1 MPQGGLHRKIDN
13 ESTTTPPAVRVSGSP
28 AHTSRSGME
37 VTEVATVIEQASGEY
52 QVTVTEPELVL
63 IKAALAESERVS
75 RFGIEVLDGADQAQ
89 NAGGPENSRLRQEI
103 ETLAMREASL
113 RSLQKTMSEAERE
126 GRRQLAD
133 LDRIRSGASA
143 AAA

>member
-1 MPQGGLHRKIDN
+1 
-13 ESTTTPPAVRVSGSP
+13 
-28 AHTSRSGME
+28 ME

>member
-1 MPQGGLHRKIDN
+1 
-13 ESTTTPPAVRVSGSP
+13 
-28 AHTSRSGME
+28 ME
-37 VTEVATVIEQASGEY
+37 VSEVATVIEQASGGY

-75 RFGIEVLDGADQAQ
+75 RFGIEVLDGADQAED
-89 NAGGPENSRLRQEI
+89 AMRSGNSRLRQEI

-113 RSLQKTMSEAERE
+113 RSLQKTMSEAEFG
-126 GRRQLAD
+126 GRRQHAD
-133 LDRIRSGASA
+133 LDRVSSRARA